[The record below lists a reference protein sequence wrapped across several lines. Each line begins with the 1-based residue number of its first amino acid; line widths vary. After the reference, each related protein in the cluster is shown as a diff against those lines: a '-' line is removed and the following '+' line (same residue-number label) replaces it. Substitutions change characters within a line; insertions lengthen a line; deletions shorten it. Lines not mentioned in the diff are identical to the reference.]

1 MTSNGSN
8 RLDRIEAI
16 LESLGRRQEDYER
29 RQEDYERR
37 QEDYER
43 RQEDYERRQEEID
56 RIVESNARAIQAMV
70 DQRVEDKLEHEQN
83 LAELREILR
92 RVTNVQEGLARM
104 LVSLDDDRPT
114 ILRKLNSIENKV
126 DQILERERE

>member
-16 LESLGRRQEDYER
+16 LESLGRRQEDHER
-29 RQEDYERR
+29 RQE
-37 QEDYER
+37 Q
-43 RQEDYERRQEEID
+43 ID
-56 RIVESNARAIQAMV
+56 RRIESNARAIQAMI
-70 DQRVEDKLEHEQN
+70 DGRVQERLEHEQRMEQYGFIIQQHETRMQR
-83 LAELREILR
+83 LEEILN
-92 RVTNVQEGLARM
+92 RVVNVQEGLTRM

-114 ILRKLNSIENKV
+114 ILRRLNSIENKV